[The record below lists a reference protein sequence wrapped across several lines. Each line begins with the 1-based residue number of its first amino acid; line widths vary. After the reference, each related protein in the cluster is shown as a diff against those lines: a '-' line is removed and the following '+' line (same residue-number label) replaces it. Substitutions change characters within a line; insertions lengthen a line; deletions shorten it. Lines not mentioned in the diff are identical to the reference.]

1 MQYLPGFT
9 QVSGER
15 YANHIEDTGWP
26 SRIVAVS
33 GPLNLLESGVP
44 GAAVE
49 LDADSG
55 GAEITFTAYWP
66 DP

>member
-1 MQYLPGFT
+1 
-9 QVSGER
+9 
-15 YANHIEDTGWP
+15 
-26 SRIVAVS
+26 
-33 GPLNLLESGVP
+33 LESGAP